1 MITSL
6 GSNTA
11 SLTIGTKQ
19 MLNMK
24 VQKNQSVAIGD
35 DTVLHV
41 TNIDKL
47 NDEVELNLVIGDKS
61 FTFTMVIGKTV
72 PLIVD
77 VQLNFK
83 TINTVGMEYA
93 LLGFDAPRR
102 IKIVGSWVGNAKN
115 PGDDIH
121 MKLACMTDASLVYYA
136 SMNIKSPLEHE
147 LFNRFKDTVKV

>member
-1 MITSL
+1 
-6 GSNTA
+6 
-11 SLTIGTKQ
+11 
-19 MLNMK
+19 MK

-77 VQLNFK
+77 VQLAFK
-83 TINTVGMEYA
+83 TINTVGVEYVM
-93 LLGFDAPRR
+93 LGFDAPRR
-102 IKIVGSWVGNAKN
+102 IKIVGSWVGKAKH
-115 PGDDIH
+115 PDDDIH
-121 MKLACMTDASLVYYA
+121 MKLAGMSHSSIIYYA

-147 LFNRFKDTVKV
+147 LFNRLRDTIEQ